1 MEKYELVPEQLLYE
15 GTIDKACLFA
25 PDRMSKDVV
34 LRTHTAG
41 YYEALRRDQLSDKAK
56 RKIGF
61 PVRPMLIER
70 GLHIAQGT
78 LECARRAMRG
88 GIGLNIAG
96 GTHHAF
102 ADHGEGFCVFN
113 DFAIAAN
120 QLLYEGL
127 CRKILIVDLDVHQG
141 NGTARIFTHESKVFT
156 FSMHGA
162 RNYPSRKE
170 KSDLDIALADGT
182 SDALYLNIL
191 KGIIPQL
198 IDEVQPDV
206 IFYLAGADVLHTD
219 VLGRLSLSKEG
230 TKIRDRIV
238 LESCRKMDIPVA
250 VSMGGGYS
258 PQIRD
263 VIDAHANTFRVAMD
277 LYT

>member
-15 GTIDKACLFA
+15 GTIDEACLFA

-41 YYEALRRDQLSDKAK
+41 YYRALTHDQLSDKAK

-61 PVRPMLIER
+61 PIRPMLINR

-78 LECARRAMRG
+78 LECARRAMQG

-127 CRKILIVDLDVHQG
+127 SKKILIVDLDVHQG
-141 NGTARIFTHESKVFT
+141 NGTARIFAREPKVFT

-162 RNYPSRKE
+162 KNYPSRKE
-170 KSDLDIALADGT
+170 KSDLDIALADGA
-182 SDALYLNIL
+182 SDGLYQEIL
-191 KGIIPQL
+191 KGVMPKL
-198 IDEVQPDV
+198 IDEVRPDI
-206 IFYLAGADVLHTD
+206 IFYLAGADVLDTD
-219 VLGRLSLSKEG
+219 ALGRLSLSKKG
-230 TKIRDRIV
+230 AKIRDRIV
-238 LESCRKMDIPVA
+238 LESCRKMEIPVA
-250 VSMGGGYS
+250 VTMGGGYS

-263 VIDAHANTFRVAMD
+263 VIDAHANTFRVAMQ
-277 LYT
+277 LFN